1 MGGLAATAINIIQ
14 SQSMHD
20 HETAHAKKRHEESM
34 ALAQMQ
40 HEKDLKIAKQTY
52 LMAAFTSLEQH
63 FQQLNADLIS
73 SSKESES
80 DMFDQRNQSFQT
92 VILSAS
98 VMFSSLSTVII
109 QGFLPTNADEF
120 LFVSYALTSAL
131 SFAFL
136 FLSIVLCIE
145 VILRAS
151 SFMYN
156 RARKQT
162 TQLREAIQKTKL
174 MMKRIRGGHY
184 PGETPVFLKGKGG
197 RKNKETESKEN
208 RRKHLNKK
216 SNNDYNNDDNDDAYS
231 RSNNGYMTDE
241 RSTNGTQK
249 DRMNNYHPEKSPNKR
264 RQIAEMDEDDLQQEW
279 ERHEAEVHSYLEER
293 EKINDQTSV
302 LVSAD
307 ANSSRMSFEQFWRES
322 CKFWAD
328 IAILFF
334 YAGTANLLLAIMIY
348 MWAEF
353 FITYQS
359 PVGAVIA
366 VVFIGVSLV
375 VGILLAIYL
384 RQSDTYGKGSRKKRT
399 GKGTD
404 SGGSSQNE
412 NIESERED
420 KGGHIQERN
429 QESKDLSESYQNSPG
444 RSDRVSRSDIIG
456 SKGPSD
462 VDANS
467 FWNVNSIKS
476 LNSEDPPDHQG
487 TSRSISRTMKTHFS
501 IDKEN
506 RI

>member
-1 MGGLAATAINIIQ
+1 
-14 SQSMHD
+14 
-20 HETAHAKKRHEESM
+20 
-34 ALAQMQ
+34 
-40 HEKDLKIAKQTY
+40 
-52 LMAAFTSLEQH
+52 
-63 FQQLNADLIS
+63 
-73 SSKESES
+73 
-80 DMFDQRNQSFQT
+80 
-92 VILSAS
+92 
-98 VMFSSLSTVII
+98 
-109 QGFLPTNADEF
+109 
-120 LFVSYALTSAL
+120 
-131 SFAFL
+131 
-136 FLSIVLCIE
+136 
-145 VILRAS
+145 
-151 SFMYN
+151 MYN

-184 PGETPVFLKGKGG
+184 PGETPVFLKGKKG
-197 RKNKETESKEN
+197 RGKRETESKEH
-208 RRKHLNKK
+208 RSRGKHLNKI

-241 RSTNGTQK
+241 RSTNGTEK
-249 DRMNNYHPEKSPNKR
+249 DRMNNYHPEKSTNKR
-264 RQIAEMDEDDLQQEW
+264 RQIAEMEEDDLQQEW

-384 RQSDTYGKGSRKKRT
+384 RQSDTYGKGSRKNRN
-399 GKGTD
+399 GNGTD
-404 SGGSSQNE
+404 NGAYSQNE
-412 NIESERED
+412 NIESEREE
-420 KGGHIQERN
+420 KRGHIQERN
-429 QESKDLSESYQNSPG
+429 QESKDGSESYQNILGQFDRCP
-444 RSDRVSRSDIIG
+444 SDFKG
-456 SKGPSD
+456 SKEPCD
-462 VDANS
+462 VDAS

-476 LNSEDPPDHQG
+476 LNCEDPPAHQEI
-487 TSRSISRTMKTHFS
+487 SRSISGPMKTHFS
-501 IDKEN
+501 TDKKN